1 MRIISPSILSADFA
15 NLGQQVKLASDAG
28 AKYIHIDI
36 MDGHFV
42 PNLTMGP
49 CVVESI
55 RKYTDAVFDVHL
67 MIENPEKYIE
77 SFVKSGADLITV
89 HIETTD
95 DMPALI
101 KLIRSYGVKV
111 GITLNPP
118 TPVEAV
124 LPYIDD
130 ADMVLVMTVNP
141 GFGGQSLIEDCLDK
155 IRTIRKLYPD
165 KDIEID
171 GGVKMSNL
179 KQVVDAGA
187 NIIVAGSA
195 VFGADNPADVIKDM
209 INLK

>member
-89 HIETTD
+89 HIETTN

-101 KLIRSYGVKV
+101 KLIRSYCVKV